1 MKRILSLIAAI
12 ALTAILVVPAAA
24 HTQTVTPPSQDEPVV
39 GTRGISR
46 PWAQAHCQAHAE
58 YVVFDASNGVVE
70 FYPHNAL
77 PPCLTL
83 NPGGH

>member
-24 HTQTVTPPSQDEPVV
+24 HTQTVTTPSKDEPVV

-46 PWAQAHCQAHAE
+46 SWAQAHCQAHAE
-58 YVVFDASNGVVE
+58 YVVADASNGVVV
-70 FYPHNAL
+70 FNPPYSL
-77 PPCLTL
+77 PCTAA

>member
-1 MKRILSLIAAI
+1 MKRIFSLIAAI

-24 HTQTVTPPSQDEPVV
+24 HTQTVTPPNKDEPVV

-58 YVVFDASNGVVE
+58 YVTADASNGVVV
-70 FYPHNAL
+70 FNPPYSL
-77 PPCLTL
+77 PCTTA